1 MHTLKILGFCFKPFV
16 NLFKIQV
23 ELISK
28 TDIQLMDNNKYSVD
42 WYFGWT
48 KVFENMISDLDI

>member
-1 MHTLKILGFCFKPFV
+1 MQTLKILGFCFKPFV

-28 TDIQLMDNNKYSVD
+28 IDIQLMNNKKYLVD
-42 WYFGWT
+42 WYFGWI
-48 KVFENMISDLDI
+48 KVFENMIFNLDI